1 MKRENGLNT
10 SNCNHNKYWWQRF
23 SDDGQ
28 FISISNFTASLLDH
42 HGRPGYIEM
51 KRKRLPI
58 TTARGLNEV
67 QTEEIEELRGCSFRI
82 KNIVKTG
89 SK

>member
-1 MKRENGLNT
+1 MVNLYQFLISRLP
-10 SNCNHNKYWWQRF
+10 YWITE
-23 SDDGQ
+23 DDY
-28 FISISNFTASLLDH
+28 S

-67 QTEEIEELRGCSFRI
+67 QTEEIEELRGCSFCI
-82 KNIVKTG
+82 KNIIKTG